1 MRVGSLSKAFDSLG
15 VWSLLA
21 CVKYFQKKHLKWL
34 SWLYSIALLSPVWLY
49 LFFSF
54 HRHLSWNQVIV
65 INAMEA
71 WKRHGRLRPVPT
83 KTHLFCFFLTCFFGI
98 ISDHATAIYVFLYHL
113 FWIFL
118 CSIPLPVH
126 IPITFDDLEFS
137 GVFLVLF
144 SKLLAPWL
152 IRYN

>member
-1 MRVGSLSKAFDSLG
+1 MYFLISLKKGIERVVRVGSLSKAFDSLG

-21 CVKYFQKKHLKWL
+21 CVEYFQKKHLEWL
-34 SWLYSIALLSPVWLY
+34 SWLYSIALLSPVWLC

-98 ISDHATAIYVFLYHL
+98 ISDHAT
-113 FWIFL
+113 
-118 CSIPLPVH
+118 VH
-126 IPITFDDLEFS
+126 ICLS
-137 GVFLVLF
+137 LSLV
-144 SKLLAPWL
+144 SP
-152 IRYN
+152 